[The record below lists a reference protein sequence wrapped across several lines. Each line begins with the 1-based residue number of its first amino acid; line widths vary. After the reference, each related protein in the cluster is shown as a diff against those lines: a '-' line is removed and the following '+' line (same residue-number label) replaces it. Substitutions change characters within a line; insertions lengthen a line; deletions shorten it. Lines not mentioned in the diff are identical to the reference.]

1 MNAED
6 IKKFKESGVIS
17 AKALLFGAKMIKSGV
32 KVIDVCDAVEE
43 KIRTLGGQPAF
54 PAQVS
59 RNEIAAH
66 YCPEQDDET
75 VFCEGDLVKLD
86 CGTHVDGYVSDTAT
100 TVNLGDYAELLK
112 ASKEALDV
120 AVKMARPGT
129 KTSEIGRAI
138 QETIQKYNFSP
149 VKNLSGHGIGLYTV
163 HASPSIPNFN
173 NGGSETLKE
182 GQSIAIEPFATNGA
196 GLIHESGEPTVF
208 MQEARKGVR
217 NQFARDLLKDIETYN
232 GLPFTTRWLSR
243 KHGVGKT
250 RFGLRE
256 LLNAGIIKGYPS
268 LPDVGKGFV
277 SQAEHSVL
285 VFDKPII
292 ITKLLED

>member
-1 MNAED
+1 MNAEV
-6 IKKFKESGVIS
+6 IKKFKESGAIS
-17 AKALLFGAKMIKSGV
+17 AKVLLFGSKMIKPGV
-32 KVIDVCDAVEE
+32 KIIDVCDAVEE
-43 KIRTLGGQPAF
+43 KIRALGGQPAF

-75 VFCEGDLVKLD
+75 TFQEGDIVKLD
-86 CGTHVDGYVSDTAT
+86 CGTHVDGYVSDNAIS
-100 TVNLGDYAELLK
+100 VNLGDFEELVK
-112 ASKEALDV
+112 ASKDALNA
-120 AVKMARPGT
+120 AVKMAKPGT
-129 KTSEIGRAI
+129 RTSEIGRAI
-138 QETIQKYNFSP
+138 QEQIEKYNFSP

-163 HASPSIPNFN
+163 HASPSIPNFDN
-173 NGGSETLKE
+173 KVSEVLKE
-182 GQSIAIEPFATNGA
+182 GQSIAIEPFASNGA
-196 GLIHESGEPTVF
+196 GLIHEKGEPTVF
-208 MQEARKGVR
+208 MQQTRKPIR
-217 NQFARDLLKDIETYN
+217 SQFARDLLKDIDAYN

-256 LLNAGIIKGYPS
+256 LINAGIIKGYPS
-268 LPDVGKGFV
+268 LPDIQKGFI

-292 ITKLLED
+292 ITKIDD